1 MIKKMIKKQKVRFH
15 RGDRRPHT
23 MKKKLT
29 YSTEMIKEGKKILW
43 GVREQPTNN
52 VVAKYFFEED
62 AKKLTEFQDKHK
74 VWQEN
79 GGIPKMFWNYI
90 YNTI

>member
-1 MIKKMIKKQKVRFH
+1 MVKKQKVKFH
-15 RGDRRPHT
+15 RGDRRPST

-29 YSTEMIKEGKKILW
+29 YSIEMIKEGRKIVW

-52 VVAKYFFEED
+52 IVAKYFFEED
-62 AKKLTEFQDKHK
+62 AKKLAEFQDKHK

-79 GGIPKMFWNYI
+79 GGLPKMFWNY
-90 YNTI
+90 

>member
-1 MIKKMIKKQKVRFH
+1 MVKKQKVRFH
-15 RGDRRPHT
+15 RGDRRPYT

-52 VVAKYFFEED
+52 IIAKYFFEED
-62 AKKLTEFQDKHK
+62 AKKLAEFQDKHK

-79 GGIPKMFWNYI
+79 GGLPKMFWNYI
-90 YNTI
+90 YTTTLL

>member
-1 MIKKMIKKQKVRFH
+1 MKKQKVRFH
-15 RGDRRPHT
+15 RGDRRPYT

-52 VVAKYFFEED
+52 IIAKYFFEED
-62 AKKLTEFQDKHK
+62 AKKLAEFQDKHK

-79 GGIPKMFWNYI
+79 GGLPKMFWNYI
-90 YNTI
+90 YTTTLL